1 MKVHSLQQSV
11 VASASTAATGY
22 PATNT
27 SVTQVGKPWRSTV
40 TTETTVT
47 LDAGAS
53 FTPASLCIQDA
64 NFASAPVT
72 YSADNVTYYAAG
84 TLTTYA
90 DLNGR
95 RKGSLEFANTCR
107 YIKITIASGTPTDS
121 AAYWSIGAAYV
132 FKTVETADMAP
143 SVGLSQ
149 EVVYPQASYELAN
162 GRTVTA
168 ELGNKFTLL
177 SGQTPNRPA
186 DGAGDVVALA
196 RAGSIWIDMEITAN
210 RDRQWPMKFYDGR
223 FTQTIDEALWPASFS
238 LKEVV

>member
-1 MKVHSLQQSV
+1 MKIMSSQQSV

-22 PATNT
+22 EATNT
-27 SVTQVGKPWRSTV
+27 SNTQVGKPWRSTV
-40 TTETTVT
+40 TTESWVK
-47 LDAGAS
+47 LDAGGS
-53 FTPASLCIQDA
+53 ITPASLGIQDA
-64 NFASAPVT
+64 NFASATIT
-72 YSADNVTYYAAG
+72 YSADDVTYYAAG

-132 FKTVETADMAP
+132 FKTVAAADTAP
-143 SVGLSQ
+143 SVGLTQ
-149 EVVYPQASYELAN
+149 EPVFPQIAHELAN
-162 GRTVTA
+162 GRTVPV
-168 ELGNKFTLL
+168 ELGHKYTLL
-177 SGQTPNRPA
+177 SGSTNNKPS
-186 DGAGDVVALA
+186 DDAGMIVRLA
-196 RAGSIWIDMEITAN
+196 RAGNIWIDFDISAN

-223 FTQTIDEALWPASFS
+223 FTQTIDEALWPTSFS

>member
-1 MKVHSLQQSV
+1 MKIMSSQQSV

-22 PATNT
+22 EATNT
-27 SVTQVGKPWRSTV
+27 SNTQVGKPWRSTV

-47 LDAGAS
+47 MDAGAS
-53 FTPASLCIQDA
+53 FTPASLCLQDV
-64 NFASAPVT
+64 NFASAAIS
-72 YSADNVTYYAAG
+72 YSADNISYSAAG

-95 RKGSLEFANTCR
+95 RKGSLEFTNTCR

-132 FKTVETADMAP
+132 FKTVATAAMAP

-162 GRTVTA
+162 GRTVVA

-177 SGQTPNRPA
+177 SGQTNNRPA

-196 RAGSIWIDMEITAN
+196 RAGNIWIDMEITAN
-210 RDRQWPMKFYDGR
+210 RDRQWPMKFYDNR
-223 FTQTIDEALWPASFS
+223 FTQTIDEALWPTSFS
-238 LKEVV
+238 LKEIV